1 MVTVERTIV
10 IHRPAE
16 DVFAYVSDQ
25 TNAPRWQRGLLEVQR
40 TTAGP
45 IRLGSRHDV
54 VRTFMGRRLTVSNEY
69 TRYEP
74 NTLVAFEW
82 SGTTPGHAS
91 YTVEPVATE
100 SAKLIARIE
109 LSAGILAPLVAAVL
123 RGEVAG
129 NLRTLKGVLEAST
142 ATSGH

>member
-1 MVTVERTIV
+1 
-10 IHRPAE
+10 
-16 DVFAYVSDQ
+16 
-25 TNAPRWQRGLLEVQR
+25 
-40 TTAGP
+40 
-45 IRLGSRHDV
+45 
-54 VRTFMGRRLTVSNEY
+54 MGRRLTVSNEY